1 MTHTTPTHARL
12 VLRAQV
18 ARDVMSSDL
27 VSLEADANLSDALS
41 LFVDRGFGAAP
52 VIDTAGRA
60 IGVLA
65 KVDILTHQH
74 SSLAQSVAPREILD
88 RTQVSDLMS
97 PVVYKVQPE
106 TPIWE
111 VLEQFRSLKVHHL
124 FVEDRHGIL
133 LGVIST
139 IDILERIVLE

>member
-27 VSLEADANLSDALS
+27 VSLEANAKLSDALS

-52 VIDTAGRA
+52 VIDVVGRA

-74 SSLAQSVAPREILD
+74 SSLAQSVAAPEVLD

-124 FVEDRHGIL
+124 FVEDRHGVL

>member
-18 ARDVMSSDL
+18 ARDVMSTDP
-27 VSLEADANLSDALS
+27 VSLEADAGLPDALS

-65 KVDILTHQH
+65 KVDILTYQH
-74 SSLAQSVAPREILD
+74 SSLAQSGNSADILKNV
-88 RTQVSDLMS
+88 RVSDLMS
-97 PVVYKVQPE
+97 PVVYAVGPE
-106 TPIWE
+106 TPVWE
-111 VLEQFRSLKVHHL
+111 VLEQIRSLKVHHL
-124 FVEDRHGIL
+124 FVQDRQGVL

-139 IDILERIVLE
+139 LDILERIVLE

>member
-1 MTHTTPTHARL
+1 MAHTTPTHARL

-18 ARDVMSSDL
+18 ARDVMSSNP
-27 VSLEADANLSDALS
+27 VSLEANARLPDALS

-52 VIDTAGRA
+52 VIDAAGRA

-65 KVDILTHQH
+65 KIDILNYQN
-74 SSLAQSVAPREILD
+74 SPLVQSGTLPEMLD
-88 RTQVSDLMS
+88 RPRVSDLMS
-97 PVVYKVQPE
+97 PVVYKVLPE

-111 VLEQFRSLKVHHL
+111 VLEQIRSLKVHHL
-124 FVEDRHGIL
+124 FVQDRHGVL

-139 IDILERIVLE
+139 LDILERIVLE

>member
-1 MTHTTPTHARL
+1 
-12 VLRAQV
+12 
-18 ARDVMSSDL
+18 
-27 VSLEADANLSDALS
+27 
-41 LFVDRGFGAAP
+41 
-52 VIDTAGRA
+52 
-60 IGVLA
+60 
-65 KVDILTHQH
+65 
-74 SSLAQSVAPREILD
+74 LAQSVAPREILD

>member
-18 ARDVMSSDL
+18 ARDVMSTDP
-27 VSLEADANLSDALS
+27 VSLEADAKLPDALS

-60 IGVLA
+60 IGVLTKA
-65 KVDILTHQH
+65 DILTYQH
-74 SSLAQSVAPREILD
+74 SPLAQSGTAPELVD
-88 RTQVSDLMS
+88 RVRVSDLMS
-97 PVVYKVQPE
+97 PVVYTVKPE

-111 VLEQFRSLKVHHL
+111 VLEQIRSLKVHHL
-124 FVEDRHGIL
+124 FVQDRHGVL

-139 IDILERIVLE
+139 LDILERIVLE

>member
-1 MTHTTPTHARL
+1 MTHITPTHARL

-18 ARDVMSSDL
+18 ARDVMSSDP
-27 VSLEADANLSDALS
+27 VSLEADANLNDALT

-65 KVDILTHQH
+65 KADILTYQH
-74 SSLAQSVAPREILD
+74 SPLAQAGTAPEVMD
-88 RTQVSDLMS
+88 RVRVSDLMS
-97 PVVYKVQPE
+97 PVVYTVKPE

-111 VLEQFRSLKVHHL
+111 VLEQIRTLKVHHL
-124 FVEDRHGIL
+124 FVQDRQGVL

-139 IDILERIVLE
+139 LDILERIVLE